1 MKKLLNVV
9 LTVLMTLSFVGCSS
23 SEESTTATVATEGT
37 TESTDSS
44 ETSSLKIGAIILGDE
59 NEGYSYAH
67 IAGIK
72 SACESLGI
80 DESNVIW
87 KYNVSES
94 QAVYDAAVDCIENG
108 ATLILSNSYGH
119 QTYMQQVAS
128 EYPEVTVIAVTG
140 DTAAVSGLSNLHN
153 GFNKVYESRYVSGV
167 VAGLK
172 LKELEENG
180 ELVDANYNEDGEV
193 KIGYVGAYPYS
204 EVVSGFTAFY
214 LGVKSVYENV
224 HMYVKY
230 TNSWS
235 DITAEGTVADELMAQ
250 GCVII
255 SQHADTTGAP
265 STIQSNDDSNKYG
278 FNAYSVGYNIS
289 MLDVAPTAALTSAS
303 ANWEVFYEYAFSCAL
318 NGEEM
323 ATDFAKGYEANAV
336 GITELGSSAAAGTSS
351 VVAEV
356 ETQLAEGS
364 LQVFDVTTFTYDGE
378 TPTTMLADVDA
389 DYTPETEGLID
400 GYFHESEFRSA
411 PYFPSSQLIDGITAI
426 GEE

>member
-1 MKKLLNVV
+1 MKKLLGLLLV
-9 LTVLMTLSFVGCSS
+9 LLMSVSLVACSSNDSEDSSSDSDS
-23 SEESTTATVATEGT
+23 SEE
-37 TESTDSS
+37 
-44 ETSSLKIGAIILGDE
+44 TSSVKIGAIILGDE

-72 SACESLGI
+72 AAAAALGI
-80 DESNVIW
+80 DESNIIW
-87 KYNVSES
+87 KYNIGET
-94 QAVYDAAVDCIENG
+94 QDVYDAAVDCIENG
-108 ATLILSNSYGH
+108 ASLVLSNSYGQ

-140 DTAAVSGLSNLHN
+140 DTAAISGLSNFHN
-153 GFNKVYESRYVSGV
+153 AFNKVFESRYVSGV

-172 LKELEENG
+172 LQELENNG
-180 ELVDANYNEDGEV
+180 ELVEANYNEDGEV

-224 HMYVKY
+224 HMYVEY

-235 DITAEGTVADELMAQ
+235 DLTAEGTVADDLMSQ

-265 STIQSNDDSNKYG
+265 STVQSNNDSNKYG

-303 ANWEVFYEYAFSCAL
+303 ANWEVFYEYAFSCLL
-318 NGEEM
+318 NGTEM
-323 ATDFAKGYEANAV
+323 STDWAEGYETGAV
-336 GITELGSSAAAGTSS
+336 AITELGESCAEGTADK
-351 VVAEV
+351 VTEV
-356 ETQLAEGS
+356 EAALADGS
-364 LQVFDVTTFTYDGE
+364 LNVFDVSTFTYDGVN
-378 TPTTMLADVDA
+378 PTSMLGDVDA
-389 DYTPETEGLID
+389 DFTPETECVSD

-411 PYFPSSQLIDGITAI
+411 PYFPNATLIDGITAVS
-426 GEE
+426 E

>member
-1 MKKLLNVV
+1 MKKLLGLLLV
-9 LTVLMTLSFVGCSS
+9 LLMSVSLVACSSNDSEDSSSDSDS
-23 SEESTTATVATEGT
+23 SEE
-37 TESTDSS
+37 
-44 ETSSLKIGAIILGDE
+44 TSSVKIGAIILGDE

-72 SACESLGI
+72 AAAAALGI
-80 DESNVIW
+80 DESNIIW
-87 KYNVSES
+87 KYNIGET
-94 QAVYDAAVDCIENG
+94 QDVYDAAVDCIENG
-108 ATLILSNSYGH
+108 ASLVLSNSYGQ

-128 EYPEVTVIAVTG
+128 EYPEVTIIAVTG
-140 DTAAVSGLSNLHN
+140 DTAAISGLSNFHN
-153 GFNKVYESRYVSGV
+153 AFNKVFESRYVSGV

-172 LKELEENG
+172 LQELENNG
-180 ELVDANYNEDGEV
+180 ELVEANYNEDGEV

-224 HMYVKY
+224 HMYVEY

-235 DITAEGTVADELMAQ
+235 DLTAEGTVADDLMSQ

-265 STIQSNDDSNKYG
+265 STVQSNNDSNKYG

-303 ANWEVFYEYAFSCAL
+303 ANWEVFYEYAFSCLL
-318 NGEEM
+318 NGTEM
-323 ATDFAKGYEANAV
+323 STDWAEGYETGAV
-336 GITELGSSAAAGTSS
+336 AITELGESCAGGTADK
-351 VVAEV
+351 VAEV
-356 ETQLAEGS
+356 EAALADGS
-364 LQVFDVTTFTYDGE
+364 LNVFDVSTFTYDGVN
-378 TPTTMLADVDA
+378 PTSMLGDVDA
-389 DYTPETEGLID
+389 DFTPETECVSD

-411 PYFPSSQLIDGITAI
+411 PYFPNATLIDGITAVS
-426 GEE
+426 E

>member
-1 MKKLLNVV
+1 MKKLLNAL
-9 LTVLMTLSFVGCSS
+9 LTVVMAVSFVGCSS
-23 SEESTTATVATEGT
+23 NEETSSATE
-37 TESTDSS
+37 SSDSS
-44 ETSSLKIGAIILGDE
+44 ETSETSTLKIGAIILGDE

-72 SACESLGI
+72 EACENLGI
-80 DESNVIW
+80 SESDVIW

-94 QAVYDAAVDCIENG
+94 QDVYDAAVDCIENG
-108 ATLILSNSYGH
+108 ATLVLSNSYGH

-128 EYPEVTVIAVTG
+128 EYPDVTVIAVTG
-140 DTAAVSGLSNLHN
+140 DTAAISGLSNFHN
-153 GFNKVYESRYVSGV
+153 AFNKVYESRYVSGV

-265 STIQSNDDSNKYG
+265 STVQSNDDSNKYG
-278 FNAYSVGYNIS
+278 FKAYSVGYNIS

-303 ANWEVFYEYAFSCAL
+303 ANWHVFYEYAFSCAL
-318 NGEEM
+318 NGTAM
-323 ATDFAKGYEANAV
+323 DTDWAKGYEADAV
-336 GITELGSSAAAGTSS
+336 GITTLGESVAEGTDTT
-351 VVAEV
+351 VAEV
-356 ETQLAEGS
+356 EKQLADGS
-364 LQVFDVTTFTYDGE
+364 LQVFDVTTFTYGGE
-378 TPTTMLADVDA
+378 TPTSMLGDVDA
-389 DYTPETEGLID
+389 DYTPEKECLSD
-400 GYFHESEFRSA
+400 GYFHESEYRSS
-411 PYFPSSQLIDGITAI
+411 PYFPSSELIDGITAI
-426 GEE
+426 GE

>member
-1 MKKLLNVV
+1 MKKLLGLLLV
-9 LTVLMTLSFVGCSS
+9 LLMSVSLVACSSNDSEDSSSDSDS
-23 SEESTTATVATEGT
+23 SEE
-37 TESTDSS
+37 
-44 ETSSLKIGAIILGDE
+44 TSSVKIGAIILGDE

-72 SACESLGI
+72 AAAAALGI
-80 DESNVIW
+80 DESNIIW
-87 KYNVSES
+87 KYNIGET
-94 QAVYDAAVDCIENG
+94 QDVYDAAVDCIENG
-108 ATLILSNSYGH
+108 ASLVLSNSYGQ

-128 EYPEVTVIAVTG
+128 EYPEVTIIAVTG
-140 DTAAVSGLSNLHN
+140 DTAAISGLSNFHN
-153 GFNKVYESRYVSGV
+153 AFNKVFESRYVSGV

-172 LKELEENG
+172 LQELENNG
-180 ELVDANYNEDGEV
+180 ELVEANYNEDGEV

-224 HMYVKY
+224 HMYVEY

-235 DITAEGTVADELMAQ
+235 DLTAEGTVADDLMSQ

-265 STIQSNDDSNKYG
+265 STVQSNNDSNKYG

-303 ANWEVFYEYAFSCAL
+303 ANWEVFYEYAFSCLL
-318 NGEEM
+318 NGTEM
-323 ATDFAKGYEANAV
+323 SADWAEGYETGAV
-336 GITELGSSAAAGTSS
+336 AITELGESCAEGTADK
-351 VVAEV
+351 VAEV
-356 ETQLAEGS
+356 EAALADGS
-364 LQVFDVTTFTYDGE
+364 LNVFDVSTFTYDGVN
-378 TPTTMLADVDA
+378 PTSMLGDVDA
-389 DYTPETEGLID
+389 DFTPETECVSD

-411 PYFPSSQLIDGITAI
+411 PYFPNATLIDGITAVS
-426 GEE
+426 E

>member
-1 MKKLLNVV
+1 MKKLLGLLLV
-9 LTVLMTLSFVGCSS
+9 LLMSVSLVACSSNDSEDSSSDSDS
-23 SEESTTATVATEGT
+23 SEE
-37 TESTDSS
+37 
-44 ETSSLKIGAIILGDE
+44 TSSVKIGAIILGDE

-72 SACESLGI
+72 AAAAALGI
-80 DESNVIW
+80 DESNIIW
-87 KYNVSES
+87 KYNIGET
-94 QAVYDAAVDCIENG
+94 QDVYDAAVDCIENG
-108 ATLILSNSYGH
+108 ASLVLSNSYGQ

-140 DTAAVSGLSNLHN
+140 DTAAISGLSNFHN
-153 GFNKVYESRYVSGV
+153 AFNKVFESRYVSGV

-172 LKELEENG
+172 LQELENNG
-180 ELVDANYNEDGEV
+180 ELVEANYNEDGEV

-224 HMYVKY
+224 HMYVEY

-235 DITAEGTVADELMAQ
+235 DLTAEGTVADDLMSQ

-265 STIQSNDDSNKYG
+265 STVQSNNDSNKYG

-303 ANWEVFYEYAFSCAL
+303 ANWEVFYEYAFSCLL
-318 NGEEM
+318 NGTEM
-323 ATDFAKGYEANAV
+323 STDWAEGYETGAV
-336 GITELGSSAAAGTSS
+336 AITELGESCAEGTADK
-351 VVAEV
+351 VAEV
-356 ETQLAEGS
+356 EAALANGS
-364 LQVFDVTTFTYDGE
+364 LNVFDVSTFTYDGVN
-378 TPTTMLADVDA
+378 PTSMLGDVDA
-389 DYTPETEGLID
+389 DFTPETECVSD

-411 PYFPSSQLIDGITAI
+411 PYFPNATLIDGITAVS
-426 GEE
+426 E

>member
-1 MKKLLNVV
+1 MKKLTAL
-9 LTVLMTLSFVGCSS
+9 LLALLMVFTLVGCSS
-23 SEESTTATVATEGT
+23 NSNGQASDDASTVTPDATSNV
-37 TESTDSS
+37 
-44 ETSSLKIGAIILGDE
+44 KIGAIILGDE

-72 SACESLGI
+72 AAAEKLGI
-80 DESNVIW
+80 PESNIIW
-87 KYNVSES
+87 KYNIGEN
-94 QAVYDAAVDCIENG
+94 QDVYDAAVDCIENG
-108 ATLILSNSYGH
+108 ASLVLSNSYGQ

-128 EYPEVTVIAVTG
+128 EYPEVQIIAVTG
-140 DTAAVSGLSNLHN
+140 DTAAISGLANFHN
-153 GFNKVYESRYVSGV
+153 AFNKVYESRYVSGV

-172 LKELEENG
+172 LAELEANG
-180 ELVDANYNEDGEV
+180 ELVEANFNEDGEV

-224 HMYVKY
+224 HMYVEY

-235 DITAEGTVADELMAQ
+235 DLTAEGTVADDLMSQ

-265 STIQSNDDSNKYG
+265 STVQSNNDSNKYG

-303 ANWEVFYEYAFSCAL
+303 ANWEVYYEYAFSSLL
-318 NGEEM
+318 NG
-323 ATDFAKGYEANAV
+323 TDFDTDWAMGYDVGAV
-336 GITELGSSAAAGTSS
+336 TITELGSSCAEGTADK
-351 VVAEV
+351 VAEV
-356 ETQLAEGS
+356 VDQIASGS
-364 LQVFDVTTFTYDGE
+364 LHVFDVSTFTYDGVN
-378 TPTTMLADVDA
+378 PTTMLGDVDA
-389 DYTPETEGLID
+389 DFTPETECVSD

-411 PYFPSSQLIDGITAI
+411 PYFPNATLIDGITAL
-426 GEE
+426 GE

>member
-1 MKKLLNVV
+1 MKKLLGLLLV
-9 LTVLMTLSFVGCSS
+9 LLMSVSLVACSSNDSEDSSSDSDS
-23 SEESTTATVATEGT
+23 SEE
-37 TESTDSS
+37 
-44 ETSSLKIGAIILGDE
+44 TSSVKIGAIILGDE

-72 SACESLGI
+72 AAAAALGI
-80 DESNVIW
+80 DESNIIW
-87 KYNVSES
+87 KYNIGET
-94 QAVYDAAVDCIENG
+94 QDVYDAAVDCIENG
-108 ATLILSNSYGH
+108 ASLVLSNSYGQ

-128 EYPEVTVIAVTG
+128 EYPEVTIIAVTG
-140 DTAAVSGLSNLHN
+140 DTAAISGLSNFHN
-153 GFNKVYESRYVSGV
+153 AFNKVFESRYVSGV

-172 LKELEENG
+172 LQELENNG
-180 ELVDANYNEDGEV
+180 ELVEANYNEDGEV

-224 HMYVKY
+224 HMYVEY

-235 DITAEGTVADELMAQ
+235 DLTAEGTVADDLMSQ

-265 STIQSNDDSNKYG
+265 STVQSNNDSNKYG

-303 ANWEVFYEYAFSCAL
+303 ANWEVFYEYAFSCLL
-318 NGEEM
+318 NGTEM
-323 ATDFAKGYEANAV
+323 STDWAEGYETGAV
-336 GITELGSSAAAGTSS
+336 AITELGESCAEGTADK
-351 VVAEV
+351 VAEV
-356 ETQLAEGS
+356 EAALADGS
-364 LQVFDVTTFTYDGE
+364 LNVFDVSTFTYDGVN
-378 TPTTMLADVDA
+378 PTSMLGDVDA
-389 DYTPETEGLID
+389 DFTPETECVSD

-411 PYFPSSQLIDGITAI
+411 PYFPNATLIDGITAVS
-426 GEE
+426 E